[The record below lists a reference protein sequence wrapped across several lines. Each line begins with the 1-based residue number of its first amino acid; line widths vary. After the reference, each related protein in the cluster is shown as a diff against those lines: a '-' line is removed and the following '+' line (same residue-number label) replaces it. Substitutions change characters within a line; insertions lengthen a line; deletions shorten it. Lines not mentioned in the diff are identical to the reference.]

1 MTNPYSELISKIDES
16 TGTQIHLH
24 CFLAEKQLRLQR
36 RICHLL
42 IALLASVWLVFLL
55 QPLTGKA
62 QSVSAPEF
70 PPLEWDKRPAELP
83 HDLPV
88 YGISKPSNDH

>member
-1 MTNPYSELISKIDES
+1 MTNPYSELLSKIDES

-42 IALLASVWLVFLL
+42 IALLASIWLVFLL
-55 QPLTGKA
+55 QPFTGR
-62 QSVSAPEF
+62 VEPRPTPEL

-83 HDLPV
+83 RDLPV
-88 YGISKPSNDH
+88 YRHFQPLE